1 MTIKKKKK
9 KESMLLNWMKSTTWQ
24 CRYNINFFA
33 DLVNWLGS
41 IWFWDR
47 VNFTFQKKLGSPQ
60 NDLWIGLWCIK
71 ISFSSVHLSK
81 YFLMCVLFRTWL
93 ARAAQP
99 PVQEVYFCWKFL
111 LTGFGM
117 ITLDWCVVVLSLTPA
132 LWTLY
137 HVLLPCVLMLGSSR
151 ADEVKP

>member
-1 MTIKKKKK
+1 
-9 KESMLLNWMKSTTWQ
+9 MLLNWMKSTTWQ
-24 CRYNINFFA
+24 CRYDINLFA

-47 VNFTFQKKLGSPQ
+47 VKFHFPKKVGQPSEWFMNRSLMHKNLIFFSAFV
-60 NDLWIGLWCIK
+60 K
-71 ISFSSVHLSK
+71 I
-81 YFLMCVLFRTWL
+81 FLMCVLFRTWL
-93 ARAAQP
+93 AWAAQP
-99 PVQEVYFCWKFL
+99 SMQEVYFCWKFL

-137 HVLLPCVLMLGSSR
+137 HVLLPCVLMLGSSC